1 MGIHKWAF
9 KVDYHPDNGYCYIF
23 TGVMT
28 KACAE
33 NSPLTNENKCAT
45 GVGIMT
51 IKNNPRSQ
59 NMKKLDL

>member
-33 NSPLTNENKCAT
+33 NSPLTNENT
-45 GVGIMT
+45 GIMT
-51 IKNNPRSQ
+51 IKNNPRS
-59 NMKKLDL
+59 